1 MEEQG
6 VNVDEM
12 LKKQEMTNAQIADL
26 YEMTK
31 KSTGVI
37 AVIAVVGAIG
47 VSALL
52 LGASSHL
59 AQKNK
64 QMEKL
69 EFLKEHEFEIEKKA
83 EAFLNN
89 RTEVKKLVQ
98 MYVTEKQT
106 RGFIEQTVKT
116 FGKNEKEMIGK
127 AMQAAVLGQK
137 KLAHKNKNEDTQ
149 DGIERYVIASIKY
162 RDGIQA
168 NIAEEVEWYLSKE
181 GKTRVLVQDYISA
194 KLLEEGFHGTDD
206 KMQAII
212 KQLNLR

>member
-1 MEEQG
+1 LEEQG